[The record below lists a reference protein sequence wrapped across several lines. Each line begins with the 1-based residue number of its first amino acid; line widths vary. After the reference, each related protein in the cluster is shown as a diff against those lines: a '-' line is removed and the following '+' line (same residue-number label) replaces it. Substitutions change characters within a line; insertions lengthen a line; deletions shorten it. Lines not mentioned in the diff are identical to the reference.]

1 MLLFLL
7 LSLLLW
13 SIPMRAKPLNL
24 PLHIGGLQ
32 LMALDLEA
40 KEQDEML
47 LQRNKQGQKLK
58 LLSYSVPRLVPNP
71 DGVAEPMA
79 VSPVASSPR
88 YHPSQFD
95 SLFES

>member
-58 LLSYSVPRLVPNP
+58 LLGKELKLLMPLVNLQL
-71 DGVAEPMA
+71 ALE
-79 VSPVASSPR
+79 
-88 YHPSQFD
+88 
-95 SLFES
+95 

>member
-1 MLLFLL
+1 
-7 LSLLLW
+7 
-13 SIPMRAKPLNL
+13 MRAKPLNL

-58 LLSYSVPRLVPNP
+58 LLGKELKLLMPLVNLQL
-71 DGVAEPMA
+71 ALE
-79 VSPVASSPR
+79 
-88 YHPSQFD
+88 
-95 SLFES
+95 